1 MQLRRV
7 VVTGLGAAT
16 PLGNSTKEYWN
27 NLIDGVSGAGEITRF
42 DASKFKTRFAC
53 EVKNFDPN
61 DHFDRKEARKLDLY
75 SQFALVAVKEAIK
88 DSGIDINS
96 INRDRAGVILGVGIG
111 GIGTFQKECE
121 NFNSGDGTPRLMSI
135 KLIT

>member
-7 VVTGLGAAT
+7 VVTGLGAIT

-27 NLIDGVSGAGEITRF
+27 NLIKGVSGAVEITRF

-61 DHFDRKEARKLDLY
+61 DHFDRKESRKLDLY
-75 SQFALVAVKEAIK
+75 SQFALAAAEEAIK
-88 DSGIDINS
+88 DCGIDINT
-96 INRDRAGVILGVGIG
+96 INKDRAGVILGV
-111 GIGTFQKECE
+111 
-121 NFNSGDGTPRLMSI
+121 
-135 KLIT
+135 